1 MAASTYKLV
10 NGNLPTPETKIKK
23 LVKEFLIL
31 GGWFVRH
38 NMQRRWSYKGMPDI
52 IVTHHGITLE
62 IEFKSKT
69 GKQSPDQ
76 IRYQADLEEHGGHY
90 VLARSFEDIAE
101 YLKENNL

>member
-10 NGNLPTPETKIKK
+10 NGNSSTPETAIKK
-23 LVKEFLIL
+23 LAKEFLIL
-31 GGWFVRH
+31 AGWFVRH

-52 IVTHHGITLE
+52 IATHHGVTLE

-69 GKQSPDQ
+69 GTQSPDQ
-76 IRYQADLEEHGGHY
+76 IRYQADLQEHGGHY
-90 VLARSFEDIAE
+90 VLARSFEDISK